1 MSDSLTKDPDIVKLQ
16 PERIALFREQAEWY
30 RLNAG
35 KLRCDC
41 SRCINARAINR
52 SEKIKQEIDPIIVVI
67 QM

>member
-16 PERIALFREQAEWY
+16 PARIALFREQAEWY

-52 SEKIKQEIDPIIVVI
+52 SRESIITEIDLKK
-67 QM
+67 